1 MSSTDEKTEIL
12 TSDSSGKAPP
22 EWTRREMKGIPASM
36 DALWTRRGDD
46 GAWCYGVQ
54 LDERHHNAQGFV
66 HGGVLMS
73 FMDHGLSLRVWEA
86 SGRAQCVTIHLDNH
100 FLAPVRGPAF
110 VELDATIL
118 RQGRKMMFA
127 RGVLKVDGKEVM
139 DATGV
144 WSVSVAK

>member
-1 MSSTDEKTEIL
+1 MSSDNSKSPPL
-12 TSDSSGKAPP
+12 TAESAGTAPP

-36 DALWTRRGDD
+36 GALWTRRGDD

-54 LDERHHNAQGFV
+54 LDESHHNAQGFV

-86 SGRAQCVTIHLDNH
+86 SGRAHCVTIHLDNH

-110 VELDATIL
+110 VELEATIL

-127 RGVLKVDGKEVM
+127 RGVLKVDGKDVM

-144 WSVSVAK
+144 WSVTAPK